1 MRIRPRKPV
10 KCTDLS
16 RDGNYRIMNL
26 IRNSLDMQ
34 GVISRTT
41 STYIIIIILIYL
53 KTNHHHTPL
62 SLISSS
68 SSSYFIIIML
78 HHHHYDNNGDSGHDC
93 MLVGPTS
100 LQTIEPSTTTWCC
113 LQGRRIQLKF
123 SPAQPIQGSL
133 DLESGL
139 TDLLEIMITRSLTI
153 LTSILYI
160 VQRKSFYRN
169 FDIIFSI

>member
-1 MRIRPRKPV
+1 MRVRPRNPV

-16 RDGNYRIMNL
+16 RDGHYRIMNL

-34 GVISRTT
+34 GVISRTIVIN
-41 STYIIIIILIYL
+41 IIIIIINIILH
-53 KTNHHHTPL
+53 HHHTPL
-62 SLISSS
+62 SSISSS

-78 HHHHYDNNGDSGHDC
+78 HHHHYDNHDDSGHDC

-123 SPAQPIQGSL
+123 SPAQHIQGSL

-139 TDLLEIMITRSLTI
+139 MDLLKIMITSSLTI
-153 LTSILYI
+153 LTSILCI
-160 VQRKSFYRN
+160 VQRKSFYRK
-169 FDIIFSI
+169 FCYHI